1 MPALRGGSTASE
13 IYMNLSEWQ
22 WDNITGNNE
31 IHAEEVI
38 RWGIVV
44 S

>member
-1 MPALRGGSTASE
+1 MPALCGNTASE

-22 WDNITGNNE
+22 WDNITGSKE
-31 IHAEEVI
+31 IHAKEVI